1 MRNEREY
8 VESIFNM
15 SATRM
20 DNQLFSIY
28 LRFLFLETMYNM
40 SYYLLSLL
48 FIYLS
53 KGEDK
58 YLKGEE
64 DSTIKVQFRVSV
76 RS

>member
-1 MRNEREY
+1 
-8 VESIFNM
+8 
-15 SATRM
+15 M
-20 DNQLFSIY
+20 D

-40 SYYLLSLL
+40 SYYLISLL

-58 YLKGEE
+58 DLKGEE